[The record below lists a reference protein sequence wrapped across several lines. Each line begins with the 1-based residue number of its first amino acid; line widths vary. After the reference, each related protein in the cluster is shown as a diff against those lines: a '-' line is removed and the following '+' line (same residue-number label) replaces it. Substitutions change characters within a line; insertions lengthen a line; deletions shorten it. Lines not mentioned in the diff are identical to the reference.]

1 MIWIRG
7 FFSWFLF
14 LTIISTYAQNEDLL
28 SELDSLSSEKPLP
41 VLATFK
47 GNRIINGHSVE
58 LPGKGEAVF
67 LISHRFGDMRNGAYT
82 LFGIDQASVR
92 FGLEYSPVTN
102 LCVGLGRSV
111 YQKTV
116 DGFLKYRILQQTEG
130 KGRNIPVSMVW
141 FSSIGINGLKW
152 ADPTIPYEFKHRI
165 AYTHQVL
172 IARKF
177 SSNFSMQLMPTLVHF
192 NLVQSQED
200 ANQIYAMG
208 FGARYKVHKR
218 VALSAEAYPMINRHQ
233 AQLVN
238 GLEPQTAVAL
248 GVDIETGGHVFQ
260 LHVTNTQAMVEKG
273 FIAETPS
280 EFPRGPLYFGFN
292 ISRSFSFY

>member
-1 MIWIRG
+1 MMRLKILLMG
-7 FFSWFLF
+7 FILV
-14 LTIISTYAQNEDLL
+14 AQQPLLAQEEDLL
-28 SELDSLSSEKPLP
+28 SELDSLSPDKPKP

-58 LPGKGEAVF
+58 VPGKGEALF

-92 FGLEYSPVTN
+92 FGLEYSPINN
-102 LCVGLGRSV
+102 LCVGVGRSV

-116 DGFLKYRILQQTEG
+116 DGFLKYRVLQQTEG
-130 KGRNIPVSMVW
+130 KGRVVPVSVVW
-141 FSSIGINGLKW
+141 FSSVGINGLKW
-152 ADPTIPYEFKHRI
+152 TDPNIPYAFKHRL
-165 AYTHQVL
+165 AYTHQIL
-172 IARKF
+172 LARKF
-177 SSNFSMQLMPTLVHF
+177 SSNFSLQIMPTLVHF
-192 NLVQSQED
+192 NLVQSRQD
-200 ANQIYAMG
+200 ANQIYAVG
-208 FGARYKVHKR
+208 IGARYKVHKR

-238 GLEPQTAVAL
+238 GLEPQTSVAL

-260 LHVTNTQAMVEKG
+260 LHITNTQAMVEKG

-280 EFPRGPLYFGFN
+280 EFPNGPLYFGFN
-292 ISRSFSFY
+292 ISRAFSF